1 MRNAAAFL
9 FALGLSA
16 ALSTLASASSLK
28 LTPITIELQAP
39 NASATLSLENSS
51 PEPLKL
57 QVRVFRWSQQERVD
71 TLTETRDVVV
81 SPPFAT
87 LGPNS
92 EHVLRVIR
100 IAKTPVIREE
110 SYRLLI
116 DEVPQAAA
124 KSKQTVRLMLRH
136 SLPVF
141 FMPKEPSPADIDWK
155 LERRKGSV
163 RITATNAGGER
174 LRIASLKLTDQNGK
188 SLSLGQGL
196 IGYVLGQSSV
206 IWTVAAG
213 ALKKTPQGHKIEIS
227 AEGQNGPVHAS
238 AVLQ

>member
-1 MRNAAAFL
+1 MRIVSAFL
-9 FALGLSA
+9 FALALSA
-16 ALSTLASASSLK
+16 ALPFSASASSLK

-39 NASATLSLENSS
+39 SASTTLSLENTGT
-51 PEPLKL
+51 EPMKL
-57 QVRVFRWSQQERVD
+57 QIRVFRWSQQEGVD
-71 TLTETRDVVV
+71 TLTETRDVVA

-87 LGPNS
+87 LDPNS
-92 EHVLRVIR
+92 ENIIRVIR
-100 IAKTPVIREE
+100 LAKTPLVREE

-116 DEVPQAAA
+116 DEIPKPAG
-124 KSKQTVRLMLRH
+124 KSRQTVQFKLRH

-141 FMPKEPSPADIDWK
+141 FMPKEPSPADIGWK

-196 IGYVLGQSSV
+196 NGYVLGQSSA